1 MEGVKEG
8 YEFFASAAPAGLAAE
23 SAFAWSSGYVA
34 NIDKEID
41 TLVDCL
47 SEFTGSNKTIDTL
60 SGDLAEFWYAH
71 TFNIEAAA
79 KESANRAWVPRSN
92 EFGSVDIDTNFGAAY
107 QLKMYANGEAAAKAQ
122 SISYGQAAHQGS
134 PNAAQAIDLGIR
146 SQNDP
151 VYKEMFRLIAD
162 GQESE
167 AIEFLKHKIAKES
180 AIRPDQVERY
190 QDTLEKLET
199 RVRDGSGVESWSL
212 SRDASKELA
221 KEVKSDSFDPEKWG
235 LTAEQIVEYKYVID
249 KALDAGMKAAA
260 LSAVIQITP
269 VIISALEQL
278 MKSGKI
284 DSDALAEGG
293 FNALEATAKG
303 FITGSISAGI
313 TAYLATQHID
323 ANSSVVAAATVLT
336 IDTIIES
343 WKLARG
349 LTTGREMAQKL
360 LKNTYSMVFAM
371 AGGNLGQILIPI
383 PVFGYLTGSMVGS
396 LIAGVTFQAGSNAL
410 LGLCIDSGITFFG
423 IVDQDYSLPKEVLKE
438 MGLDTFDFDAFVPD
452 SFEFQ
457 NFDSFEFS
465 PDEFVPDFSNMHFI
479 RRGVIEAASIGY
491 LLS

>member
-1 MEGVKEG
+1 
-8 YEFFASAAPAGLAAE
+8 
-23 SAFAWSSGYVA
+23 
-34 NIDKEID
+34 
-41 TLVDCL
+41 
-47 SEFTGSNKTIDTL
+47 
-60 SGDLAEFWYAH
+60 
-71 TFNIEAAA
+71 
-79 KESANRAWVPRSN
+79 
-92 EFGSVDIDTNFGAAY
+92 
-107 QLKMYANGEAAAKAQ
+107 
-122 SISYGQAAHQGS
+122 
-134 PNAAQAIDLGIR
+134 
-146 SQNDP
+146 
-151 VYKEMFRLIAD
+151 
-162 GQESE
+162 
-167 AIEFLKHKIAKES
+167 
-180 AIRPDQVERY
+180 
-190 QDTLEKLET
+190 
-199 RVRDGSGVESWSL
+199 
-212 SRDASKELA
+212 
-221 KEVKSDSFDPEKWG
+221 
-235 LTAEQIVEYKYVID
+235 
-249 KALDAGMKAAA
+249 
-260 LSAVIQITP
+260 
-269 VIISALEQL
+269 

-303 FITGSISAGI
+303 FIAGLISAGI